1 MCIIIQLPE
10 KHNIT
15 IKKLWETKKILFL
28 SHFFK
33 TLALKISG
41 VNGGKIEIFIS
52 TYVEI
57 YSEQGHIHF
66 LIIHW
71 EIRAA
76 DAKKYFF
83 EGHTVDVWVVLGH
96 FLSQYST
103 KTLGDKVMIKK
114 KLFREF

>member
-15 IKKLWETKKILFL
+15 IQKLGETKKILFF

-41 VNGGKIEIFIS
+41 VNGGKIKIFIS

-57 YSEQGHIHF
+57 YRKQGHIYF

-71 EIRAA
+71 EIWAA

-83 EGHTVDVWVVLGH
+83 EGHTVVFSTSIKIYLLN
-96 FLSQYST
+96 FL
-103 KTLGDKVMIKK
+103 L
-114 KLFREF
+114 

>member
-1 MCIIIQLPE
+1 MYKVSASNKNKRISSLILL
-10 KHNIT
+10 
-15 IKKLWETKKILFL
+15 KKSFHVKSYFFL

-41 VNGGKIEIFIS
+41 VNGGKKNIFIS
-52 TYVEI
+52 TYVE
-57 YSEQGHIHF
+57 YYGEQGHMHF

-83 EGHTVDVWVVLGH
+83 EGHTVYVLKIG
-96 FLSQYST
+96 
-103 KTLGDKVMIKK
+103 
-114 KLFREF
+114 

>member
-1 MCIIIQLPE
+1 MCLIIQLPE
-10 KHNIT
+10 KHIIT
-15 IKKLWETKKILFL
+15 IQKIRETKKILFL

-41 VNGGKIEIFIS
+41 VNGGKKNIFIS
-52 TYVEI
+52 TYVE
-57 YSEQGHIHF
+57 YYGEQGHMNF

-83 EGHTVDVWVVLGH
+83 EGLTVYIL
-96 FLSQYST
+96 
-103 KTLGDKVMIKK
+103 
-114 KLFREF
+114 